1 MQPTSG
7 FFGRMKAR
15 MDRVSLRGSKGN
27 RGSVSSLPTG
37 ASVAVNVYD
46 MLWLNVYIN
55 NLGIGVYHTGVV
67 VYGIEYC
74 YGGHPL
80 SYSGIF
86 AMAPQDVETL
96 GPNYSYKST
105 IEVGHTDFTETD
117 IALIL
122 EDMGPQY
129 RGDQYHLLRRNC
141 NHFSD
146 SFIQVSEGCGVYH
159 VRTLRR
165 RSYNNSVE
173 FHAVGAKEQWLRIK
187 FDLASTV
194 TSTNTVRHIGVRT
207 VTIEVNPKILCG
219 ASLPKWINR
228 LASVGAKLP
237 FIERT
242 IPRVWLTPRS
252 LEELN
257 ISDADFQSGSSH
269 GNGKSVLRKRRI
281 TSAGVTRRHRP
292 QDQSASSVF
301 QLTTSAD
308 THSVAGSSVRTD
320 SATNEVTAL
329 AEHCIS
335 RPVSVSATGKVSRY
349 HIRSSSAVSHLNAP
363 TRCSKSTRNSSEI
376 SSATPKETL
385 SSRLRLPMTTLLAP
399 RRPSSVYILPSPQNS
414 PQSSACSL
422 ISPNGTLHLVDQLE
436 ITPSGHVGTV
446 GSPVKLCSGSVRLS
460 QPFTA
465 GEAVGSMQ
473 SESRNSSP
481 VDSTTKTKSHHSFMH
496 SVKSSSSSPSFNCA
510 ASFRNGFLNR
520 LQNLCGTSRTEDS
533 IEQNTLYEP
542 ERGAPWS
549 AIYPDA

>member
-105 IEVGHTDFTETD
+105 IEVGHTDFTEAD

-146 SFIQVSEGCGVYH
+146 AFIQ
-159 VRTLRR
+159 
-165 RSYNNSVE
+165 
-173 FHAVGAKEQWLRIK
+173 
-187 FDLASTV
+187 
-194 TSTNTVRHIGVRT
+194 
-207 VTIEVNPKILCG
+207 ILCG

-257 ISDADFQSGSSH
+257 ISDSDFPNGSSL
-269 GNGKSVLRKRRI
+269 GTGRRVLRKRRI
-281 TSAGVTRRHRP
+281 TSAGVARVHSHSTRHRP
-292 QDQSASSVF
+292 QDQSASAVF

-308 THSVAGSSVRTD
+308 THSVAGSSVRTA
-320 SATNEVTAL
+320 SAAPKEVTTL
-329 AEHCIS
+329 SDHCIS
-335 RPVSVSATGKVSRY
+335 KPSLVSATGRVSRFRT
-349 HIRSSSAVSHLNAP
+349 RSSSAVSHQNVP
-363 TRCSKSTRNSSEI
+363 TRCSKSTRDSSEI
-376 SSATPKETL
+376 NSVTPKEAL
-385 SSRLRLPMTTLLAP
+385 SSRLRLPVTTLLAP
-399 RRPSSVYILPSPQNS
+399 RRPSSVYIVPSPQNS

-422 ISPNGTLHLVDQLE
+422 VSPNGTLHLVDQLE
-436 ITPSGHVGTV
+436 ITSSGHVGTV
-446 GSPVKLCSGSVRLS
+446 GAPVKLCSGSVRLS

-473 SESRNSSP
+473 PESDSPSP
-481 VDSTTKTKSHHSFMH
+481 VDLTTKTKSHHSFLH
-496 SVKSSSSSPSFNCA
+496 SVKSPSSSPSFNCA
-510 ASFRNGFLNR
+510 GSFRNGFLSR
-520 LQNLCGTSRTEDS
+520 LQSLCGTSRTDDS
-533 IEQNTLYEP
+533 IEKNPLYEP
-542 ERGAPWS
+542 ERRTPWS
-549 AIYPDA
+549 AVYPDA

>member
-1 MQPTSG
+1 MQPSSG

-146 SFIQVSEGCGVYH
+146 AFIQ
-159 VRTLRR
+159 
-165 RSYNNSVE
+165 
-173 FHAVGAKEQWLRIK
+173 
-187 FDLASTV
+187 
-194 TSTNTVRHIGVRT
+194 
-207 VTIEVNPKILCG
+207 ILCG

-257 ISDADFQSGSSH
+257 ISDADFQNGSSLRT
-269 GNGKSVLRKRRI
+269 GRSVLRKRRV
-281 TSAGVTRRHRP
+281 TSAGVTRLHGHFTRHRP

-308 THSVAGSSVRTD
+308 THSVAGSSVRAA
-320 SATNEVTAL
+320 SATNEVTTL
-329 AEHCIS
+329 SGHCIS
-335 RPVSVSATGKVSRY
+335 RPSLVSATGRVSRY
-349 HIRSSSAVSHLNAP
+349 HTRPSSAVSYQNAP
-363 TRCSKSTRNSSEI
+363 TRCSRSTRNSSEI
-376 SSATPKETL
+376 NSVTPKETL
-385 SSRLRLPMTTLLAP
+385 SGRLRLPVTTLLAP
-399 RRPSSVYILPSPQNS
+399 RRPSSVYIVPSPQNS

-422 ISPNGTLHLVDQLE
+422 LSPNGTLHLVDQLE
-436 ITPSGHVGTV
+436 VTSGRHLGTV
-446 GSPVKLCSGSVRLS
+446 GAPVKLCSGSTIRLS
-460 QPFTA
+460 QPFMA
-465 GEAVGSMQ
+465 GEAAGSMQ
-473 SESRNSSP
+473 PESQNPSP
-481 VDSTTKTKSHHSFMH
+481 VDPTTKTKSHHLFLH
-496 SVKSSSSSPSFNCA
+496 SVKSSSSSLSFSCA
-510 ASFRNGFLNR
+510 GSFRNGFLTR
-520 LQNLCGTSRTEDS
+520 LQNLCGTSRTDDS
-533 IEQNTLYEP
+533 IEKNPLYEP
-542 ERGAPWS
+542 ERRAPWS
-549 AIYPDA
+549 AVYPDA

>member
-1 MQPTSG
+1 MRERLAKCWPIVRILSMQPTSG

-146 SFIQVSEGCGVYH
+146 SFIQ
-159 VRTLRR
+159 
-165 RSYNNSVE
+165 
-173 FHAVGAKEQWLRIK
+173 
-187 FDLASTV
+187 
-194 TSTNTVRHIGVRT
+194 
-207 VTIEVNPKILCG
+207 ILCG

-376 SSATPKETL
+376 NSATPKETL

-446 GSPVKLCSGSVRLS
+446 GSAVKLCSGSFRLS